1 MRIRSPGRPRLAV
14 AVLLLAALAT
24 AAAAPAS
31 ASPPRAVPA
40 HWLMPQQLTWY
51 WQLQGAIMMG
61 EPVEAYDVDGFETSK
76 TQVSALREKGVHVIC
91 YIDVGTAEDFRPDYG
106 EFPKSL
112 LGRSNGWPGE
122 RWIDIRQLSIV
133 EPIMFARF
141 QMCAEKGFQAVEPD
155 NIEAYANRSGFPITA
170 QQQLTFNTWVA
181 EAVHSLGMAV
191 LQKND
196 GQQSGE
202 LEPYFD
208 GALSEQCNQYS
219 ECASF
224 KAYLAAGKP
233 MLNAEYHLPPKRF
246 CAQDEAAGIMG
257 ARFNVALNGA
267 RYQPCW
273 SEGAAAAR
281 VLSTRTRAREASALA
296 YSHASPEV
304 LQPQAAAGSCRA
316 RGGGLYALPDAHCT
330 PGALNPAVT
339 QADIHSTICASG
351 WTSRVRPPESISES
365 EKFASMRA
373 YGVRGYASEY
383 EYDHLVPLELG
394 GAPNDPRNLWP
405 ELDYSSHS
413 GYYLNPK
420 DRLEYA
426 LNGLVCDGQMPLA
439 RAQQLIAEDWVAA
452 YRAYG

>member
-1 MRIRSPGRPRLAV
+1 M
-14 AVLLLAALAT
+14 LLLLVVALA
-24 AAAAPAS
+24 AAAVAPAS
-31 ASPPRAVPA
+31 ASEPRAVPA

-51 WQLQGAIMMG
+51 WQLQGALKMG
-61 EPVEAYDVDGFETSK
+61 EPVDAYDVDGFETSAA
-76 TQVSALREKGVHVIC
+76 QVSALREKGVHVIC

-106 EFPKSL
+106 EFPKSV

-122 RWIDIRQLSIV
+122 RWIDIRQLSTV
-133 EPIMFARF
+133 EPIMSARF
-141 QMCAEKGFQAVEPD
+141 RMCAEKGFEAVEPD
-155 NIEAYANRSGFPITA
+155 NIEAYANRSGFPISA
-170 QQQLTFNTWVA
+170 QQQLTFNIWVA
-181 EAVHSLGMAV
+181 EAAHSLGMAV

-196 GQQSGE
+196 AQQSGE

-224 KAYLAAGKP
+224 EPYLEARKP
-233 MLNAEYHLPPKRF
+233 VLNAEYHLASTRF

-257 ARFNVALNGA
+257 ARFNVALNGR

-273 SEGAAAAR
+273 GQGAVAAR
-281 VLSTRTRAREASALA
+281 ALSARIRARAASALA
-296 YSHASPEV
+296 YSHASPNV
-304 LQPQAAAGSCRA
+304 VQPQAAAGSCRA
-316 RGGGLYALPDAHCT
+316 RGAGIYELPDAHCT
-330 PGALNPAVT
+330 PGALNPAVR
-339 QADIHSTICASG
+339 QADIYSTICASG
-351 WTSRVRPPESISES
+351 WTSRVRPPESITES

-405 ELDYSSHS
+405 ELDYSSRS

-426 LNGLVCDGQMPLA
+426 LNRLVCDGQMPLA
-439 RAQQLIAEDWVAA
+439 RAQQLIADNWAAA